1 MLWLQVTRCDP
12 VPTQGGEEAVQT
24 GFWGAVGSEPNGR
37 QLPPSILTRALW
49 GGSQARGPTGRNT
62 PCVPALPRQGR
73 GSLDP
78 RPVLLQRHPGGT
90 GKKGAAKAGTG
101 QAGGT
106 AVPLQSPSALRWWP
120 LSSGTRP
127 CPPPDPLPHPFP
139 GPLPASSTAASLPDL
154 RPPRPNSS
162 QGAFPA
168 SPRAPGC
175 LPTRF
180 STSGPKRTCKAAGG
194 RAADL
199 PGVVGRFCKCS
210 AALTERLAWTRPWEA
225 LVDKTGRGPSP
236 GPVPRTLCPQCSG
249 HGLNPWSG
257 N

>member
-1 MLWLQVTRCDP
+1 MGDSCPHQ
-12 VPTQGGEEAVQT
+12 
-24 GFWGAVGSEPNGR
+24 FS
-37 QLPPSILTRALW
+37 
-49 GGSQARGPTGRNT
+49 RGPCGAGARPGAQLDATRLASQHFLGRAGGAST
-62 PCVPALPRQGR
+62 PGLFCCSGTQEGLGR
-73 GSLDP
+73 
-78 RPVLLQRHPGGT
+78 R
-90 GKKGAAKAGTG
+90 GAAKASTG

-106 AVPLQSPSALRWWP
+106 AVPLPSPSALRWWL

-180 STSGPKRTCKAAGG
+180 STFGPKRTCKAAGS

-199 PGVVGRFCKCS
+199 PWVVGRFCKCS

-225 LVDKTGRGPSP
+225 LVDQTGRGPSP
-236 GPVPRTLCPQCSG
+236 GPVPRTLRPQCSG